1 MQNSAF
7 PRTKMA
13 SRIAAVLA
21 VGWLAAANPAQATA
35 LTFQNYVQGS
45 QAVSFTNG
53 APAASGSFGAGEML
67 FGMNDGG
74 VTSVL
79 RAYCVDIFQNAS
91 SSAQNYTLASGI
103 SHFGA
108 EKAADLGRLFTSFD
122 AWNGATSITAQ
133 ETAAL
138 QIAVWE
144 IVNETARTASSLKLD
159 LSSGNFKITAAA
171 TGTVALAQGWLNGL
185 ATANNWYQVSAYENA
200 TYQDYLVLNKVPEP
214 GSLALV
220 LGALGSMGLVAR
232 RRKVKAQAV

>member
-1 MQNSAF
+1 MQNTAF

-13 SRIAAVLA
+13 SRIIGALA
-21 VGWLAAANPAQATA
+21 LGWLATTNPAQATA
-35 LTFQNYVQGS
+35 LTFQNYAQGYES
-45 QAVSFTNG
+45 VSFTNDT
-53 APAASGSFGAGEML
+53 PAAIGSFGAGEML

-91 SSAQNYTLASGI
+91 SSAQTYTLASGI
-103 SHFGA
+103 AHFGA
-108 EKAADLGRLFTSFD
+108 EKAANLGRLFTSFD
-122 AWNGATSITAQ
+122 AWNGATSITAK

-144 IVNETARTASSLKLD
+144 IVNETARTASSLNLN

-185 ATANNWYQVSAYENA
+185 ASANNWYQVSAYENA
-200 TYQDYLVLNKVPEP
+200 SYQDYLVLNKVPEP

-220 LGALGSMGLVAR
+220 LGALGGMGLVAR
-232 RRKVKAQAV
+232 RRKAKAV

>member
-1 MQNSAF
+1 MQNTAF
-7 PRTKMA
+7 SRTKMA
-13 SRIAAVLA
+13 SRIIGALA
-21 VGWLAAANPAQATA
+21 LGWLATSNPAQATA
-35 LTFQNYVQGS
+35 LTFQNYAQGS

-53 APAASGSFGAGEML
+53 TPAASGSFGAGEML

-91 SSAQNYTLASGI
+91 SSAQTYTLASGI
-103 SHFGA
+103 AHFGA
-108 EKAADLGRLFTSFD
+108 EKASELGRLFTSFD
-122 AWNGATSITAQ
+122 AWNGSTSITAQ

-144 IVNETARTASSLKLD
+144 IVNETARTASRLQLN
-159 LSSGNFKITAAA
+159 LSSGNFKITSAG

-200 TYQDYLVLNKVPEP
+200 SYQDYLVLNKVPEP

-220 LGALGSMGLVAR
+220 LGALGGMGLVAR
-232 RRKVKAQAV
+232 RRKAKAV

>member
-1 MQNSAF
+1 
-7 PRTKMA
+7 MA
-13 SRIAAVLA
+13 SRIAGVLA
-21 VGWLAAANPAQATA
+21 AGWLAASNPAQATA

-45 QAVSFTNG
+45 QSVSFSNA

-67 FGMNDGG
+67 FGMNDDG
-74 VTSVL
+74 VASVL
-79 RAYCVDIFQNAS
+79 RAYCVDIFQSAS
-91 SSAQNYTLASGI
+91 STAQNYTLVDGI
-103 SHFGA
+103 THFGA

-122 AWNGATSITAQ
+122 AWNGSTSVTAQ

-144 IVNETARTASSLKLD
+144 IVNETARSASRLQLD
-159 LSSGNFKITAAA
+159 LASGNFKITAAA

-185 ATANNWYQVSAYENA
+185 AGANNWYQVSAYENA
-200 TYQDYLVLNKVPEP
+200 SYQDYLVLNKVPEP

-232 RRKVKAQAV
+232 RRKTQAV

>member
-1 MQNSAF
+1 MQNTAF
-7 PRTKMA
+7 SRTKIA
-13 SRIAAVLA
+13 SRIVGVLA
-21 VGWLAAANPAQATA
+21 LGWLAVSNPAQATA

-45 QAVSFTNG
+45 QGISFANSS
-53 APAASGSFGAGEML
+53 PAASGYFGAGEML

-79 RAYCVDIFQNAS
+79 RAYCVDIFQYAS
-91 SSAQNYTLASGI
+91 SSAQNYTLASGL

-108 EKAADLGRLFTSFD
+108 ERASDLGRLFTTFD
-122 AWNGATSITAQ
+122 AWNGSTSITAQ

-144 IVNETARTASSLKLD
+144 IVNETARSASNLQLN

-171 TGTVALAQGWLNGL
+171 TGTVALAQGWLNSL
-185 ATANNWYQVSAYENA
+185 PTANNWYQVSAYESA
-200 TYQDYLVLNKVPEP
+200 SYQDYLVLNKVPEP

-232 RRKVKAQAV
+232 RRKAKAQAV